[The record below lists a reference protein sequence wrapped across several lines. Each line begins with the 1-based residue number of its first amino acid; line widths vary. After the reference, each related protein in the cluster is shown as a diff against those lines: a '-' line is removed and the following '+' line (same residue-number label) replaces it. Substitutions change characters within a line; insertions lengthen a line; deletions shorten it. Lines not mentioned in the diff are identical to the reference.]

1 MANAA
6 LEHQQTTAEVR
17 ESLKKKPR
25 IGETII
31 EGVLLVAGIISVAVT
46 IGIVLI
52 LFRDAL
58 KFFQLPEVTLIEF
71 FTDTVWQPQ
80 IGRFGV
86 LPLLTATLMISF
98 IAMLVALP
106 LGLFTAIYLSEYA
119 EPRTRNTIKPILE
132 VLAGIPTVVY
142 GYFALTFVT
151 PVLLRGILGNDNVS
165 IYNMA
170 SAGIVVGILI
180 IPLIASLSED
190 ALHAV
195 PNSLREASYGLG
207 ATRLET
213 ALRVVVPAALS
224 GIAAAFV
231 VGISRAVGETMIV
244 SIAAGAGPNLT
255 LNPFESAETMTG
267 YMVRISGGDLSYDS
281 VDYESIFAIG
291 LVVFSMTLVL
301 NVFSQRIV
309 RRFREAYE

>member
-6 LEHQQTTAEVR
+6 LEGAETTAEVE

-25 IGETII
+25 LGETII
-31 EGVLLVAGIISVAVT
+31 EGSLLLAGIISVAVT
-46 IGIVLI
+46 IGIVII
-52 LFRDAL
+52 LVKDAIT
-58 KFFQLPEVTLIEF
+58 FFQLPEVTLVNF
-71 FTDTVWQPQ
+71 FTDTIWQPQ

-119 EPRTRNTIKPILE
+119 KPRTRNAIKPILE

-142 GYFALTFVT
+142 GYFALTFMT
-151 PVLLRGILGNDNVS
+151 PLLRRLFGIETVQ

-180 IPLIASLSED
+180 IPLVASLSED

-195 PNSLREASYGLG
+195 PNSLREAAYGIG

-213 ALRVVVPAALS
+213 SLRVVVPAALS

-244 SIAAGAGPNLT
+244 SVAAGAGPNLT
-255 LNPFESAETMTG
+255 LNPFNSAETMTG

-281 VDYESIFAIG
+281 VDYQSIFAIG
-291 LVVFSMTLVL
+291 LVVFLMTLVL
-301 NVFSQRIV
+301 NLISQRIV